1 MTTPDDT
8 PPCAPADDERRCWA
22 AVARAPCL
30 HVDHLRPALAQAGSV
45 LALWRERVEQLR
57 ALGLPPAASALF
69 AEPPEALL
77 DADLAFAARSG
88 TRLLPYTDADYP
100 AQLLQVPAAPAA
112 LYVRGNVAV
121 LHRPQLAMVGSRHP
135 TGAGRDIARG
145 FAQAFAA
152 AGVVVVSGLARGI
165 DAASHAGA
173 LDGGGLTVAVC
184 GTGLDRVYPAA
195 HHALAERITAAGA
208 LVSEFPPGTAPL
220 AANFPRRNR
229 ILAGLARGT
238 LVVEAAPRSGSL
250 ITARCALDQGRE
262 VFAIPGSIRSL
273 QSAGCHELLRDGARL
288 VTTAAHVLAE
298 VGLPIENLS
307 FQNQLFTDPPG
318 PVGRPS
324 RLDKA
329 SEMLL
334 DALGFEPA
342 SIDELV
348 DRTGLS
354 PGSIASMLLILELD
368 LRIEPQPGG
377 RYCRVR

>member
-112 LYVRGNVAV
+112 LYVRGDVAV

-195 HHALAERITAAGA
+195 
-208 LVSEFPPGTAPL
+208 
-220 AANFPRRNR
+220 PRRNR

-238 LVVEAAPRSGSL
+238 LDVEAAPRSGSL